1 MRLSPIPIMF
11 LNMDN
16 WSNLITPILS
26 GGFAG
31 AAVLALLFKLLIK
44 NQLEKSLKQYQHDLD
59 TKKEKLQVELSVFA
73 EHAKLRIIN
82 HRQKSIT
89 ALELIY
95 GAFVRT
101 SLPRQRFVKAS
112 TFLMQVNVPDEKANS
127 EYFRLFSENFQAFSR
142 AFQSV
147 TAGFACLEEN
157 AIYLDNELERHV
169 AAALGEV
176 NALYQKWHAEL
187 RAVHH
192 SAQAIFQEG
201 ALNQQKRTMDFDSFF
216 AALSADWNRIAGP
229 VTASLKSNV
238 RELLNPEEI

>member
-1 MRLSPIPIMF
+1 ME
-11 LNMDN
+11 N
-16 WSNLITPILS
+16 WSDLIAPILS

-31 AAVLALLFKLLIK
+31 AAVLGLLFKLLLN

-59 TKKEKLQVELSVFA
+59 TKKEKLQVELAVIA
-73 EHAKLRIIN
+73 EHAKLKITN

-112 TFLMQVNVPDEKANS
+112 ALLMQISTSNEKANS
-127 EYFRLFSENFQAFSR
+127 EYFRLFSENFQAFDR

-147 TAGFACLEEN
+147 ATGFASLEEN
-157 AIYLDNELERHV
+157 AIYLDNKLEQQVV
-169 AAALGEV
+169 AALREV
-176 NALYQKWHAEL
+176 NVCYQKWHAEL
-187 RAVHH
+187 RAAHD
-192 SAQAIFQEG
+192 SAQAIFRDG
-201 ALNQQKRTMDFDSFF
+201 ALNQQKRTMDFDNFF
-216 AALSADWNRIAGP
+216 VALSGDWNRIAGP